1 MSYDLM
7 AMLPE
12 HYGTPTEFVEL
23 QRVLG
28 LMVNAAAGDTDLT
41 LRQLFPTTASGWG
54 LQLWEEAYGIP
65 VDLSRPEEYRRTRIV
80 AKLRGQG
87 VTTVELIRDVAAAFV
102 NGEVEVEEH
111 NDEYYFIVRFVSIYG
126 IPPNIDDLKRAIEEI
141 KPAHLELIFE
151 YKFHQWGDLRPYQW
165 GQMAPYTWQ
174 GVLFGDHP

>member
-12 HYGTPTEFVEL
+12 HYGTPPEFVEL

-28 LMVNAAAGDTDLT
+28 LMVNAAAADTDLT
-41 LRQLFPTTASGWG
+41 LQQLFPTTASGWG
-54 LQLWEEAYGIP
+54 LQLWEDAYGIP

-111 NDEYYFIVRFVSIYG
+111 NDESYFVVRFVSIYG

-141 KPAHLELIFE
+141 KPAHLELVFE
-151 YKFHQWGDLRPYQW
+151 FKYQTWGDVRPYTW
-165 GQMAPYTWQ
+165 GQMKPFTWLQ
-174 GVLFGDHP
+174 VLNGAKP